1 MGFFKAGKMI
11 DGYNQLREG
20 MSKNDVISLL
30 GEPNGHK
37 RRGGVE
43 TLIWRNSEFKGWA
56 RGGTIERT
64 IEVDFEDDKVTGWDG
79 QNMSA
84 SRW

>member
-1 MGFFKAGKMI
+1 MGFLKAGKMI

-20 MSKNDVISLL
+20 MTKEKVISLL
-30 GEPNGHK
+30 GEPDGQKKRNGI
-37 RRGGVE
+37 E
-43 TLIWRNSEFKGWA
+43 TLIWRNSEFKGWV

-64 IEVDFEDDKVTGWDG
+64 IEVDFEEGKVCGWDG

>member
-1 MGFFKAGKMI
+1 MGFFKAGRMI
-11 DGYNQLREG
+11 DGYKQLQMG
-20 MSKNDVISLL
+20 MPKQQVLNLL
-30 GEPNGHK
+30 GDPTGQRARNGI
-37 RRGGVE
+37 E

-64 IEVDFEDDKVTGWDG
+64 IEVDFQDGKVVGWDG
-79 QNMSA
+79 NNMSA